1 MQDWNVLNTPDVV
14 CMLVS
19 KLPWSGRESQKVLA
33 IRRKYNRETDM
44 MDFVQFVNDKTV
56 IVTDPIFSKEAVEQY
71 VEKRPK
77 NKKERF
83 SGFVTG
89 KEQRSKN

>member
-1 MQDWNVLNTPDVV
+1 MLNTHDVV

-19 KLPWSGRESQKVLA
+19 KLPWSGRESQKVLT
-33 IRRKYNRETDM
+33 IRRKYNREPDM
-44 MDFVQFVNDKTV
+44 MDFIQFVNNKTV

-77 NKKERF
+77 NKKEKF
-83 SGFVTG
+83 SGVVTG
-89 KEQRSKN
+89 KEQRSEN